1 MLLAWSEYCGMALL
15 QALSPCLWVFAAFF
29 VLSSARGA
37 ASALG
42 LGKGGKA
49 VTSSWAFMAGA
60 PRAPRGSWVGAPVVQ
75 PMLFEGIR
83 LVLGI
88 AGSSETG

>member
-15 QALSPCLWVFAAFF
+15 QALSPYLWAFAAFF

-49 VTSSWAFMAGA
+49 VTSSWAFVAGA

>member
-1 MLLAWSEYCGMALL
+1 MALL